1 MKLKTLFVTLLAT
14 LMLLP
19 VALCTLTS
27 CSVSGGNGTQ
37 TTGTNGTQ
45 GNDPEDNAPDTVKMK
60 FFKAGRS
67 TCIIIRTPAGVAMI
81 DTAAEDQ
88 TDTILTYLAEKEI
101 TTVDYL
107 IITNYSKKHIG
118 GAPAILTR
126 SGVTVK
132 NVLVPGY
139 TKESGTYQLFANA
152 MTSAG
157 LTATKVTD
165 NSTTFTLGEV
175 SFSLY
180 APHKDYSTAIDE
192 NDEGNSLAVAMTYK
206 DTSFLMTSRVAG
218 ERVDELKSDLAGKT
232 FNLITV
238 PNYGIYDSR
247 YDALFTALGARYAV
261 AICSNNA
268 EKEQMHAETLSA
280 LKNAGV
286 TVYATRDGSVE
297 IRMDGTNV
305 TVQNDHPALNIG

>member
-19 VALCTLTS
+19 VSLLALTS
-27 CSVSGGNGTQ
+27 CSVAEGTGGSTSGTS
-37 TTGTNGTQ
+37 GTQ
-45 GNDPEDNAPDTVKMK
+45 GSSPEDDTTDVVKMK

-67 TCIIIRTPAGVAMI
+67 TCIVIRTPAGVVMI
-81 DTAAEDQ
+81 DTAADDQ
-88 TDTILTYLAEKEI
+88 TDSIISYLAEKGI

-107 IITNYSKKHIG
+107 IITNFSKKHIG
-118 GAPAILTR
+118 GAPAILTQ
-126 SGVTVK
+126 SGVTFK

-139 TKESGTYQLFANA
+139 VKESGTYQLFSNA
-152 MTSAG
+152 MISAG
-157 LTATKVTD
+157 LTATPVTD

-192 NDEGNSLAVAMTYK
+192 NDEGNSLAVAVTYK

-218 ERVDELKSDLAGKT
+218 ERVDELISDLSGQT
-232 FNLITV
+232 FDLITV

-268 EKEQMHAETLSA
+268 EKDQMHDETLAA
-280 LKNAGV
+280 LKNAGI

>member
-1 MKLKTLFVTLLAT
+1 MKLKTLFAALLAA

-19 VALCTLTS
+19 VAMFTLTS
-27 CSVSGGNGTQ
+27 CSVGGSGTT
-37 TTGTNGTQ
+37 TTGSSGTQ
-45 GNDPEDNAPDTVKMK
+45 GGDPEDESGDLVKMK

-67 TCIIIRTPAGVAMI
+67 TCIIIRTPAGVVMI
-81 DTAAEDQ
+81 DAAAEDQ
-88 TDTILTYLAEKEI
+88 SDSVISYLAEKEI

-107 IITNYSKKHIG
+107 IITNFSKKHIG
-118 GAPAILTR
+118 GAAAILTR
-126 SGVTVK
+126 SGVTFK

-139 TKESGTYQLFANA
+139 AKESGTYQLFSNA
-152 MTSAG
+152 MTSVG
-157 LTATKVTD
+157 LTATPVTD
-165 NSTTFTLGEV
+165 NSTAFTLGEV

-192 NDEGNSLAVAMTYK
+192 NDEGNSLAVAVTYK

-218 ERVDELKSDLAGKT
+218 ERVDELISDLSGKT

-247 YDALFTALGARYAV
+247 YDALFNALGAKYAI
-261 AICSNNA
+261 AICSNNV
-268 EKEQMHAETLSA
+268 EKDQMHSETLTA
-280 LKNAGV
+280 LKNAGM